1 MQSTLSL
8 SSFAKRAHITELVAV
23 RVYTCTPVCFQGD
36 YWFFTRES
44 GLFSRGL
51 KDLGIESISVMPGP
65 AKPDDEDCLLRVPY
79 EQLESQDF
87 WGSLG
92 LDGLILYNWAAPRY
106 LKIARAVSTAGI
118 PLLVN
123 VDSCGLVS
131 RPANPRLWRQ
141 YLLPYLFRK
150 TNSPFE
156 AARLVSQILDNCGI
170 YRVARKRLATY
181 EAATVACGVSPMAT
195 EWLQREAL
203 HFGKS
208 HLVQKIRY
216 LPHPQLPDFA
226 YRGAPKEKLVL
237 SVARWEKEDW
247 IQKNPAL
254 LIKALDAF
262 LAKFPDWRACI
273 IGRGAEKLLSSLKIA
288 TVATD
293 RLQFIDFL
301 QPEDLIPYYNRAS
314 IACWSSRSEGQIG
327 TGAQALCCG
336 CSVVAGN
343 AGTLSCFHHY
353 VSRES
358 GRLAID
364 MTADALAEALMLEAD
379 AWSQGQ
385 RDPTRISDIWSNEF
399 HSNKV
404 AARGLEMLGLPVPTT

>member
-1 MQSTLSL
+1 M
-8 SSFAKRAHITELVAV
+8 K
-23 RVYTCTPVCFQGD
+23 VYTCTPVAFRGNA
-36 YWFFTRES
+36 WFFTRES

-51 KDLGIESISVMPGP
+51 CKLGVDSLSVMPKP
-65 AKPDDEDCLLRVPY
+65 AMNDDEPGLLRVHY
-79 EQLESQDF
+79 DQLESADF
-87 WGSLG
+87 WRSLN
-92 LDGLILYNWAAPRY
+92 LDGLILYSWAAPRY
-106 LKIARAVSTAGI
+106 FPIAKAVRAAGI

-131 RPANPRLWRQ
+131 RPANPRLWRRD
-141 YLLPYLFRK
+141 LLPYLGRK
-150 TNSPFE
+150 ATTPME
-156 AARLVSQILDNCGI
+156 LARLVSQAADNWGFH
-170 YRVARKRLATY
+170 RVARRRLATY
-181 EAATVACGVSPMAT
+181 EAATVVCGVSPMAAR
-195 EWLQREAL
+195 WLRREAEHVGRSDL
-203 HFGKS
+203 AA
-208 HLVQKIRY
+208 KIHY
-216 LPHPQLPDFA
+216 LPHPQLPDFT
-226 YRGAPKEKLVL
+226 YRGEPKEKLVL

-247 IQKNPAL
+247 PQKDPAT
-254 LIKALDAF
+254 LIEALNMF
-262 LAKFPDWRACI
+262 LVKCPDWRACI
-273 IGRGAEKLLSSLKIA
+273 IGRGANSLLSNLRIA
-288 TVATD
+288 SVATD

-301 QPEDLIPYYNRAS
+301 QPADLIPYYSRAS

>member
-1 MQSTLSL
+1 M
-8 SSFAKRAHITELVAV
+8 
-23 RVYTCTPVCFQGD
+23 RVYTCTPISFKGNL
-36 YWFFTRES
+36 WFFTRDG

-51 KDLGIESISVMPGP
+51 SHIGVESLSVMPGP
-65 AKPDDEDCLLRVPY
+65 AQQDDERFLLRVPY
-79 EQLESQDF
+79 HQLESEEF
-87 WGSLG
+87 WISLN
-92 LDGLILYNWAAPRY
+92 LDGLVLYSWALPRY
-106 LKIARAVSTAGI
+106 LPIARAVRAAGI

-131 RPANPRLWRQ
+131 RPANPRLWRRH
-141 YLLPYLFRK
+141 LLPWLLRK
-150 TNSPFE
+150 ATTPME
-156 AARLVSQILDNCGI
+156 AGRLVSQIADNLGLH
-170 YRVARKRLATY
+170 RVARARLATCD
-181 EAATVACGVSPMAT
+181 AATVVCGPSPMAAR
-195 EWLQREAL
+195 WLRNEAE
-203 HFGKS
+203 HFGRRD
-208 HLVQKIRY
+208 LAAKIRY
-216 LPHPQLPDFA
+216 LPHPQLADFA

-262 LAKFPDWRACI
+262 LAKFPDWRACV
-273 IGRGAEKLLSSLKIA
+273 IGRGAESLLSRLKIA
-288 TVATD
+288 PSAMN
-293 RLQFIDFL
+293 RLQFIEFL
-301 QPEDLIPYYNRAS
+301 QPSDLVPYYNRAS
-314 IACWSSRSEGQIG
+314 IACWSSRSEGQLG

-364 MTADALAEALMLEAD
+364 MTVDALAEALILEAD

-385 RDPTRISDIWSNEF
+385 RDPQRISSIWCDEF

-404 AARGLEMLGLPVPTT
+404 AARGLEILGLPVPTT

>member
-1 MQSTLSL
+1 
-8 SSFAKRAHITELVAV
+8 
-23 RVYTCTPVCFQGD
+23 
-36 YWFFTRES
+36 
-44 GLFSRGL
+44 
-51 KDLGIESISVMPGP
+51 MPGP
-65 AKPDDEDCLLRVPY
+65 AKEDDEACLLRVPY
-79 EQLESQDF
+79 HQLESADF
-87 WGSLG
+87 WRSLE
-92 LDGLILYNWAAPRY
+92 LDGLILYSWAAPRY
-106 LKIARAVSTAGI
+106 LPIARAVRDAGI

-131 RPANPRLWRQ
+131 RPANPRLWRRD
-141 YLLPYLFRK
+141 LIPYLYQK
-150 TNSPFE
+150 ATSPME
-156 AARLVSQILDNCGI
+156 AARLVFQVVDNFGI
-170 YRVARKRLATY
+170 YRVARARLATY
-181 EAATVACGVSPMAT
+181 DAATFVCGVSPMAT
-195 EWLQREAL
+195 CWLQQEAV
-203 HFGKS
+203 
-208 HLVQKIRY
+208 HLGRSDLAVKIRY
-216 LPHPQLPDFA
+216 LPHPQLSDFA
-226 YRGAPKEKLVL
+226 YGGEPKEKLVL

-247 IQKNPAL
+247 PQKNPVV
-254 LIKALDAF
+254 LIKALETF

-273 IGRGAEKLLSSLKIA
+273 IGRGAESLLSRLKIT

-301 QPEDLIPYYNRAS
+301 QPADLVPYYNRAS

-327 TGAQALCCG
+327 AGAQALCCG

-385 RDPTRISDIWSNEF
+385 RDSKRISDIWSDEF

-404 AARGLEMLGLPVPTT
+404 AARALGLLGLPVPNT

>member
-1 MQSTLSL
+1 M
-8 SSFAKRAHITELVAV
+8 

-36 YWFFTRES
+36 HWFFTRDS
-44 GLFSRGL
+44 GLLSRGL
-51 KDLGIESISVMPGP
+51 TDLGIESISVMPGP
-65 AKPDDEDCLLRVPY
+65 AKPNDEDCLLRVPF

-87 WGSLG
+87 WRSLG
-92 LDGLILYNWAAPRY
+92 LDGLILYSWAAPHY
-106 LKIARAVSTAGI
+106 LNIAKAVRAAGI
-118 PLLVN
+118 PFLVN

-131 RPANPRLWRQ
+131 RPANPRLWRRD
-141 YLLPYLFRK
+141 LLPYLCRK
-150 TNSPFE
+150 SRSLLE
-156 AARLVSQILDNCGI
+156 AARSLSQIVDSFGI
-170 YRVARKRLATY
+170 HSVARARLATY
-181 EAATVACGVSPMAT
+181 EASTVSCGVSPMAAS
-195 EWLQREAL
+195 WLRREAE
-203 HFGKS
+203 HFRRPDLAAK
-208 HLVQKIRY
+208 VRY
-216 LPHPQLPDFA
+216 LPHPQLADFA

-237 SVARWEKEDW
+237 SVARWEKEDL

-262 LAKFPDWRACI
+262 LAKFPDWRACV
-273 IGRGAEKLLSSLKIA
+273 IGRGAENLLSRLK
-288 TVATD
+288 VAPSAIN

-301 QPEDLIPYYNRAS
+301 QPNDLVPYYNRAS

-385 RDPTRISDIWSNEF
+385 RDPKRISDIWSDEF
-399 HSNKV
+399 HSTKV
-404 AARGLEMLGLPVPTT
+404 AARGLEMLGLTVPNTSKTAS

>member
-51 KDLGIESISVMPGP
+51 KNLGIESISVMPGP

-92 LDGLILYNWAAPRY
+92 LDGLILYSWAAPRY

-131 RPANPRLWRQ
+131 RPANPRLWWQ

-150 TNSPFE
+150 SNSPFE

-170 YRVARKRLATY
+170 YRVARRRLATY

-203 HFGKS
+203 HLGKS

-216 LPHPQLPDFA
+216 LPHPQMRMFSFTGEL
-226 YRGAPKEKLVL
+226 KENLIL
-237 SVARWEKEDW
+237 SVARWEKTDW
-247 IQKNPAL
+247 PQKNPAVL
-254 LIKALDAF
+254 LDALDKF
-262 LAKFPDWRACI
+262 LGAYPAWRACI
-273 IGRGAEKLLSSLKIA
+273 IGSGASHLVS
-288 TVATD
+288 
-293 RLQFIDFL
+293 RLGRHGLANLGRCEFIDFL
-301 QPEDLIPYYNRAS
+301 QPEKLVPFYRKAKIGV
-314 IACWSSRSEGQIG
+314 WSSRSEGQIG
-327 TGAQALCCG
+327 AGAQALCCG

-343 AGTLSCFHHY
+343 SGTLSCFHHY

-358 GRLAID
+358 GRLALG
-364 MTADALAEALMLEAD
+364 MNSDALAEALKLEAQ
-379 AWSQGQ
+379 AWEMGE
-385 RDPTRISDIWSNEF
+385 RDPERISRIWTAEF
-399 HSNKV
+399 HSANV
-404 AARGLEMLGLPVPTT
+404 ASKALALLGISR

>member
-1 MQSTLSL
+1 M
-8 SSFAKRAHITELVAV
+8 

-36 YWFFTRES
+36 HWFFTRES

-51 KDLGIESISVMPGP
+51 RDLGIESISVMPGP
-65 AKPDDEDCLLRVPY
+65 AKADDEACLLRVPY
-79 EQLESQDF
+79 QQLESADF
-87 WGSLG
+87 WRSLE

-106 LKIARAVSTAGI
+106 LPIARAVRDAEI

-131 RPANPRLWRQ
+131 RPANPRLWKRD
-141 YLLPYLFRK
+141 LLPYLYQK
-150 TNSPFE
+150 ATSPME
-156 AARLVSQILDNCGI
+156 AARLVSQVVDNFGI
-170 YRVARKRLATY
+170 YRVARARLATY
-181 EAATVACGVSPMAT
+181 DAATVVCGVSPMAT
-195 EWLQREAL
+195 RWLQQEAV
-203 HFGKS
+203 
-208 HLVQKIRY
+208 HLGRPDLAVKIRY
-216 LPHPQLPDFA
+216 LPHPQLSDFT
-226 YRGAPKEKLVL
+226 YGGEPKEKLVL

-247 IQKNPAL
+247 PQKNPVV
-254 LIKALDAF
+254 LIKALEAF
-262 LAKFPDWRACI
+262 LARFPDWQACI
-273 IGRGAEKLLSSLKIA
+273 IGRGAESLLSRLEIA

-293 RLQFIDFL
+293 RFEFIDFL
-301 QPEDLIPYYNRAS
+301 QPADLVPYYNRAS

-364 MTADALAEALMLEAD
+364 MTADALAEALMIEAE

-385 RDPTRISDIWSNEF
+385 RDPQRISSIWSDEF
-399 HSNKV
+399 QSKKV
-404 AARGLEMLGLPVPTT
+404 AARALAMLGLPVPIT

>member
-1 MQSTLSL
+1 M
-8 SSFAKRAHITELVAV
+8 

-36 YWFFTRES
+36 HWFFTRES

-51 KDLGIESISVMPGP
+51 VDLGIDSISVMPGP
-65 AKPDDEDCLLRVPY
+65 ARPDDEDCLLRVPY
-79 EQLESQDF
+79 HQLESHEF
-87 WGSLG
+87 WQSLG
-92 LDGLILYNWAAPRY
+92 LDGLILYSWAAPRY
-106 LKIARAVSTAGI
+106 LKIAKAVRAAGI
-118 PLLVN
+118 PFLVN

-131 RPANPRLWRQ
+131 RPANPRLWRRD
-141 YLLPYLFRK
+141 LLPWLLRK
-150 TNSPFE
+150 ATTPME
-156 AARLVSQILDNCGI
+156 VGRLVSQIVDNFGFH
-170 YRVARKRLATY
+170 RVARKRLNTFD
-181 EAATVACGVSPMAT
+181 AATVACGVSPMAAC
-195 EWLQREAL
+195 WLRREAE
-203 HFGKS
+203 HFGRRD
-208 HLVQKIRY
+208 VATKIRY

-262 LAKFPDWRACI
+262 LAKSPDWRACI
-273 IGRGAEKLLSSLKIA
+273 IGRGAENLLSSLKIA
-288 TVATD
+288 TSTTD

-301 QPEDLIPYYNRAS
+301 QPEDLVPYYNRAS

-364 MTADALAEALMLEAD
+364 MTTDALAEALMLEAD
-379 AWSQGQ
+379 AWRLGQ
-385 RDPTRISDIWSNEF
+385 RDPKRISDIWSDEF